1 MESKIISQEDLD
13 KLYPIEV
20 DTANPLID
28 LIKAQQV
35 TKDTND
41 MIELLR
47 TGKWAVLTAAKGND
61 GNVIYR
67 MARFS

>member
-1 MESKIISQEDLD
+1 MDITDILDL
-13 KLYPIEV
+13 LYPIKV
-20 DTANPLID
+20 DTNNPILE
-28 LIKAQQV
+28 LIKEQQI
-35 TKDTND
+35 TIDKND

-61 GNVIYR
+61 GYIIYR

>member
-1 MESKIISQEDLD
+1 MGNKVISQEDLN
-13 KLYPIEV
+13 KLYPIKA

-28 LIKAQQV
+28 LIKEQQI

-41 MIELLR
+41 MIALLR

-67 MARFS
+67 MARFC